1 MVSRFPRIGWKSVRL
16 EAIDVDRE
24 DEHTWNWCSVGREGC
39 LNKTRSRNGKI
50 CRPCMDAK
58 TRDKCPEYYKLKA
71 SLHYLKNRQYILD
84 KQSKYR
90 QENKEEVSF
99 KSACYRDQH
108 REELNEYAKQYRKR
122 NRVV

>member
-1 MVSRFPRIGWKSVRL
+1 MAGKESY
-16 EAIDVDRE
+16 D
-24 DEHTWNWCSVGREGC
+24 WNWCTVGKPGC

-58 TRDKCPEYYKLKA
+58 TRAKDPEYYKLVM
-71 SLHYLKNRQYILD
+71 SNHYLKNREYILD
-84 KQSKYR
+84 KQKKYR
-90 QENKEEVSF
+90 QDNKESVSF
-99 KSACYRDQH
+99 KNAVYRDQH